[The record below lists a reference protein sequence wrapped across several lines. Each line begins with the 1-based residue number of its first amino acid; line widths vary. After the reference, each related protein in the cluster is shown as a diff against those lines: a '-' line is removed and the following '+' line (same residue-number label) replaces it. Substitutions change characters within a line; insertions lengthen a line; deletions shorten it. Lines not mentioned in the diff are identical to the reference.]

1 MMRFLALRV
10 MSALLVMFGVITIVF
25 MLIHVAPGDPVEVM
39 LGESATAADR
49 ADLRA
54 ALGLDRPLGEQWL
67 RYVSAIAH
75 ADLGMSLHS
84 RRPIA
89 ELVTQRAGATATL
102 GLAALAV
109 SIGLGAPAGVLA
121 AMRPGWQDRSV
132 LVLSAV
138 IVALPSFWL
147 GPMLILLFS
156 IGLGWLPVSGRE
168 GAGALVLP
176 ALTLGLGMAAV
187 LARMIRAALLQVLT
201 EDYLRTARA
210 KGLAESDVV
219 LYHALRNAAL
229 PVLTVLGLQLGAV
242 LAGAVIIET
251 LFQWPGLGSLT
262 VEAIQRRDYPVAQA
276 CVLVISLAYVA
287 VNTVTD
293 IACGALDPRVRLA

>member
-10 MSALLVMFGVITIVF
+10 MSALLVMVGVISIVF

-121 AMRPGWQDRSV
+121 ALRPGWQDRSV
-132 LVLSAV
+132 LVLSTV

-156 IGLGWLPVSGRE
+156 MWLGWLPVSGRE

-187 LARMIRAALLQVLT
+187 LARMVRTALLQVLA

-210 KGLAESDVV
+210 KGLAEADVV
-219 LYHALRNAAL
+219 LHHALRNAAL

-276 CVLVISLAYVA
+276 CVLVISLVYVA